1 MNREQE
7 LYIRNALDTY
17 LNPIW
22 ERLFSIEEMLFTIN
36 QRIERIEVTLRLDVP
51 KNDPVLLG

>member
-1 MNREQE
+1 MNQE
-7 LYIRNALDTY
+7 HHLHIRNTIETY

-36 QRIERIEVTLRLDVP
+36 QRIERIEVTLRLDAP
-51 KNDPVLLG
+51 KK

>member
-1 MNREQE
+1 MNQDQE
-7 LYIRNALDTY
+7 LYIRNSLETY

-36 QRIERIEVTLRLDVP
+36 QRIERIEVTLRIDAP
-51 KNDPVLLG
+51 KK